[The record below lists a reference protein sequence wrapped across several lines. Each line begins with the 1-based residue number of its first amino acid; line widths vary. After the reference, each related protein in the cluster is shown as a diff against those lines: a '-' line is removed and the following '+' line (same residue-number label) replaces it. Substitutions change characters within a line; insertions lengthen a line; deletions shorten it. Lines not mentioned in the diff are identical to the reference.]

1 MSYCSY
7 KINLIQ
13 KGGGGGEK
21 VSENSAA
28 EINQI
33 SVSVM
38 FCIFLIV
45 DVFAYFSHS

>member
-13 KGGGGGEK
+13 KGGGGEK

-38 FCIFLIV
+38 FCIFSIV